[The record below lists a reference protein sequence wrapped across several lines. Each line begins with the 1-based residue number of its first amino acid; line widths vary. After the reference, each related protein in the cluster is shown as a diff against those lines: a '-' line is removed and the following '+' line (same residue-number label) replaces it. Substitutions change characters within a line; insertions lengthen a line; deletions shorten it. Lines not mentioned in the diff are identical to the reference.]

1 MFTLY
6 FWIVRN
12 ADGKVSMEKWVVYA
26 FLSMFFAGFTAAIA
40 KLELVGISSD
50 LDVTIRTLF
59 ISVFV
64 VLFALCAV
72 PAEEL
77 GTVDRHNI
85 FWLGCSAL
93 QNA

>member
-1 MFTLY
+1 
-6 FWIVRN
+6 
-12 ADGKVSMEKWVVYA
+12 MEKWVVYA
-26 FLSMFFAGFTAAIA
+26 FLSMFFAGFTAVIA
-40 KLELVGISSD
+40 KLGLVGISSD
-50 LDVTIRTLF
+50 LGVTIRTLF
-59 ISVFV
+59 VSVFV
-64 VLFALCAV
+64 VLFALWVV